1 MGRNVSKLSLL
12 RMSSIAAAVVCVL
25 ALPASA
31 FAAAQR
37 TLTGTVTA
45 VSSDSVTVQ
54 TPGREAGVID
64 AMIATANRLT
74 KGDYPYVWGGGHAQA
89 GVPSIGGRGP
99 GYNGRREGF
108 DCSGSV
114 TAVLAGAGLWPAGSG
129 VPGDAGVIA
138 QLMQDRLIAP
148 GPGAPPDEVMLYDDP
163 GVHIFM
169 SINGRFFGTSDG
181 GGGNSKGGPT
191 WLDDGAWDASSKAF
205 KHYHVLPSVLHE
217 QVNTGLSYTFELSPN
232 TVSAGTF
239 VLGDR
244 VTVGYRQ
251 AGSGMLM
258 ARAIGYAGA
267 VMTHGVVAAISADG
281 SSVSV
286 ATANGTRTFSTAAD
300 PSLLSGL
307 EAGDKVRLIYTKTQ
321 GKLVARVLS
330 MTASPTV
337 SEISGT
343 ITRIAANLSS
353 FRLETSSGQTM
364 KFSTGGDTS
373 LMANLASGAA
383 VQVSYVQVNAHNL
396 VARSLAAAAPTA
408 PGGPTTGG
416 PPATSN

>member
-1 MGRNVSKLSLL
+1 MGRNLSKLSVL
-12 RMSSIAAAVVCVL
+12 RVSGIAAALVCLL

-31 FAAAQR
+31 FATAQR

-74 KGDYPYVWGGGHAQA
+74 KGDYPCVWGGGHAQV
-89 GVPSIGGRGP
+89 GVPSVGGRGP
-99 GYNGRREGF
+99 GYNGRRKGF

-138 QLMQDRLIAP
+138 QLVQDRLIAA
-148 GPGAPPDEVMLYDDP
+148 GPGTPPDEVMLYDDP

-169 SINGRFFGTSDG
+169 SIDGRFFGTSDG

-191 WLDDGAWDASSKAF
+191 WLDDGAWDASNKAF
-205 KHYHVLPSVLHE
+205 KHYHVLASVLHE
-217 QVNTGLSYTFELSPN
+217 QVNTGQSYTFELSPS

-244 VTVGYRQ
+244 VTIGYRQ

-267 VMTHGVVAAISADG
+267 VTTHGVVASIAADA
-281 SSVSV
+281 SSLSV
-286 ATANGTRTFSTAAD
+286 VTANGTRTFSTATD

-307 EAGDKVRLIYTKTQ
+307 QTGDKVRVIYTRTQ
-321 GKLVARVLS
+321 GKLVARVLTVTS
-330 MTASPTV
+330 SPTV

-343 ITRIAANLSS
+343 LTGIAANLSS
-353 FRLETSSGQTM
+353 FTLETPSGQTM
-364 KFSTGGDTS
+364 KFSTGGVTS
-373 LMANLASGAA
+373 LVANVASGAA
-383 VQVSYVQVNAHNL
+383 VQVSYVQVTAHNL
-396 VARSLAAAAPTA
+396 VARSLAAPPATPS
-408 PGGPTTGG
+408 G
-416 PPATSN
+416 PPATSH